1 MRKTLIFSFGLAA
14 TLLATSC
21 TKLAATLLATS
32 CTKEENFNQT
42 QGIVFSS
49 SISSRATDTSFEG
62 NDEIG
67 ISMTPGNTT
76 NVLYSTED
84 GTNFTSANPI
94 TYGMAGNVETVDF
107 TAVYPYKEGSISNG
121 AYSFTLST
129 DAETPLTENDVMLA
143 TATEISVGSKNVN
156 LNFKHKLVKVVVQLS
171 DANGQAITG
180 AQLKINNQQLT
191 GSLNLSDA
199 TVTSTDAADD
209 EMPFAANASISGQYQ
224 TIVMPSAPVQGRY
237 IEVIHEGKT
246 YTLPVDNQEFVS
258 GKKLTFTATLNADGT
273 VDPGKPITVI
283 PSVSDWDEEKVESG
297 WILTGEISV
306 VGKNAKQLASNIQ
319 LNSSQAVVINNFT
332 GTLTE
337 DDIYSISYTRA
348 DGSTLSTDITTANI
362 TIAPAAGGAGK
373 TYTLPAG
380 QSEGK
385 LLIKVGNNTSGIS
398 ITTTDSGITLSDITV
413 YTSSNDIATT
423 DSGITLSD
431 ITVYT
436 SSNDIAIPITLWEG
450 TGYSDNYYWA
460 TGIANFNIAPDEL
473 KLGSKLRIYCNAKPK
488 PEDGT
493 RIYFSTYTNDTYG
506 ENEMIIYDGYNY
518 IENNEEEGYITVLV
532 LDQLIKDITK
542 NNFIVGLKG
551 ANCDITKIVLIP
563 ASENETVS
571 ENLLWKGNGAPMMYG
586 SYVSIDLWL
595 QKEIEEGGKIRVSF
609 TNTGISESPITLSCY
624 ETNDKTTSIMSEKI
638 TSEMSSVEFT
648 IDNTIY
654 SKLQNIITN
663 KQYISFL
670 INEGNSI
677 GPVITSIEYIPV
689 Q

>member
-1 MRKTLIFSFGLAA
+1 MRKTLMFGLG
-14 TLLATSC
+14 LAT
-21 TKLAATLLATS
+21 TLLATS

-49 SISSRATDTSFEG
+49 SISSRATDTSFDG
-62 NDEIG
+62 NDKIG
-67 ISMTPGNTT
+67 ISMNPGAT

-84 GTNFTSANPI
+84 GTRFTSENPI
-94 TYGMAGNVETVDF
+94 TYGMAGNVKTVDF
-107 TAVYPYKEGSISNG
+107 TAVYPYRDGSISNG

-129 DAETPLTENDVMLA
+129 DAATPLTENDVMLA
-143 TATEISVGSKNVN
+143 TTPSTTVGTKNVD
-156 LNFKHKLVKVVVQLS
+156 LNFKHKLVKIVVQLS
-171 DANGQAITG
+171 DANGQAITD
-180 AQLKINNQQLT
+180 AQLKINNQQLV

-237 IEVIHEGKT
+237 IEVSHAGKT
-246 YTLPVDNQEFVS
+246 YTLPVDNQEFIS
-258 GKKLTFTATLNADGT
+258 GKKLTFTATLNANGT
-273 VDPGKPITVI
+273 AEPGKPITVI
-283 PSVSDWDEEKVESG
+283 PSVSDWDEVRIESG

-306 VGKNAKQLASNIQ
+306 VDKNAKQLASNIQ
-319 LNSSQAVVINNFT
+319 LNSGEAVVINNFT
-332 GTLTE
+332 GTLNQ
-337 DDIYSISYTRA
+337 DDIYCISYTRA
-348 DGSTLSTDITTANI
+348 DGSTLSTDITAANI
-362 TIAPAAGGAGK
+362 TITPAAGGTGK
-373 TYTLPAG
+373 NYTLPAG
-380 QSEGK
+380 QAEGK
-385 LLIKVGNNTSGIS
+385 LLIKVGENTSGIS
-398 ITTTDSGITLSDITV
+398 IT
-413 YTSSNDIATT
+413 TT

-450 TGYSDNYYWA
+450 TGYSDNPYWA

-473 KLGSKLRIYCNAKPK
+473 ELGSKLRFYCNAKPK

-493 RIYFSTYTNDTYG
+493 RIYFSTYINDTYG

-586 SYVSIDLWL
+586 NYVSIDLWL

-609 TNTGISESPITLSCY
+609 TNTGTSESPITLSCY
-624 ETNDKTTSIMSEKI
+624 GTNDKTTSIMSEGI

-654 SKLQNIITN
+654 SKLQDIITN

-670 INEGNSI
+670 IDDGNSI
-677 GPVITSIEYIPV
+677 GPVITSIEYIPA

>member
-1 MRKTLIFSFGLAA
+1 MRKTLMFGLGLS
-14 TLLATSC
+14 TI
-21 TKLAATLLATS
+21 LLATS
-32 CTKEENFNQT
+32 CTKEENFNQA
-42 QGIVFSS
+42 QDIMFSS
-49 SISSRATDTSFEG
+49 SISSRATDTSFEE
-62 NDEIG
+62 NDKIG
-67 ISMTPGNTT
+67 ISMTPGNIT

-84 GTNFTSANPI
+84 GTNFTSATPI

-107 TAVYPYKEGSISNG
+107 TAVYPYKEGSISNSV
-121 AYSFTLST
+121 YNFTLST
-129 DAETPLTENDVMLA
+129 NPETPLTENDVMLA
-143 TATEISVGSKNVN
+143 SATEISVGSKNVN
-156 LNFKHKLVKVVVQLS
+156 LNFKHKLVKIVVQLS

-180 AQLKINNQQLT
+180 AQLKINNQQLA

-209 EMPFAANASISGQYQ
+209 EMSFAANASISGQYQ

-237 IEVIHEGKT
+237 IEVSHEGKT

-273 VDPGKPITVI
+273 AEPGKPITVI
-283 PSVSDWDEEKVESG
+283 PSVSDWDEEKIESG

-306 VGKNAKQLASNIQ
+306 EGKNAKQLASNIQ
-319 LNSSQAVVINNFT
+319 LNSGEAVVINNFT
-332 GTLTE
+332 GTLNQN
-337 DDIYSISYTRA
+337 DIYCISYTRA
-348 DGSTLSTDITTANI
+348 DVSTLSTDITEANI
-362 TIAPAAGGAGK
+362 TITSADGGTGK
-373 TYTLPAG
+373 TYTLPDG
-380 QSEGK
+380 QAEGK
-385 LLIKVGNNTSGIS
+385 LLIKVGENTSGIS
-398 ITTTDSGITLSDITV
+398 IT
-413 YTSSNDIATT
+413 TT

-450 TGYSDNYYWA
+450 TGYSDNPYWA

-473 KLGSKLRIYCNAKPK
+473 KLGSKLRFYCNAKPK

-493 RIYFSTYTNDTYG
+493 RIYFSTYINDTYG

-586 SYVSIDLWL
+586 NYVSIDLWL

-609 TNTGISESPITLSCY
+609 TNTGTSESPITLSCY
-624 ETNDKTTSIMSEKI
+624 GTNDKTTSIMSEGI

-654 SKLQNIITN
+654 SKLQDIITN

-670 INEGNSI
+670 IDDGNSI
-677 GPVITSIEYIPV
+677 GPVITSIEYIPA

>member
-1 MRKTLIFSFGLAA
+1 MRKTLMFGLG
-14 TLLATSC
+14 LAT
-21 TKLAATLLATS
+21 TLLATS

-62 NDEIG
+62 NDKIG

-84 GTNFTSANPI
+84 GTHFTSDTPI

-107 TAVYPYKEGSISNG
+107 TAVYPYKEGSISNSV
-121 AYSFTLST
+121 YNFTLST
-129 DAETPLTENDVMLA
+129 NPETPLTENDVMLA
-143 TATEISVGSKNVN
+143 SATEISVGSKNVN
-156 LNFKHKLVKVVVQLS
+156 LDFKHKLVKVVVQLS

-180 AQLKINNQQLT
+180 AQLKINNQQLI

-237 IEVIHEGKT
+237 IEVSHEGKT

-273 VDPGKPITVI
+273 AEPGKPITVI
-283 PSVSDWDEEKVESG
+283 PSVSDWDEEKIESG

-306 VGKNAKQLASNIQ
+306 KGKNAKQLASNIQ
-319 LNSSQAVVINNFT
+319 LNSGEAVVINNFT
-332 GTLTE
+332 GTLNQ
-337 DDIYSISYTRA
+337 DDIYCISYTRA
-348 DGSTLSTDITTANI
+348 DGSTLSTDITAANI
-362 TIAPAAGGAGK
+362 TITPAAGGTGK
-373 TYTLPAG
+373 NYTLPAG
-380 QSEGK
+380 QAEGK
-385 LLIKVGNNTSGIS
+385 LLIKVGENTSGIS
-398 ITTTDSGITLSDITV
+398 IT
-413 YTSSNDIATT
+413 TT

-450 TGYSDNYYWA
+450 TGYSDYYYWA

-586 SYVSIDLWL
+586 NYVSIDLWL

-609 TNTGISESPITLSCY
+609 TNTGISELPITLSCY
-624 ETNDKTTSIMSEKI
+624 ETNDKTTSIMSEEI

-670 INEGNSI
+670 IDEGNSI

>member
-1 MRKTLIFSFGLAA
+1 MRKTLMFGLG
-14 TLLATSC
+14 LAT
-21 TKLAATLLATS
+21 TLLATS

-62 NDEIG
+62 NDKIG

-84 GTNFTSANPI
+84 GMNFTSETPI
-94 TYGMAGNVETVDF
+94 TYDMAGNVGTVDF
-107 TAVYPYKEGSISNG
+107 TAVYPYREGSISNSV
-121 AYSFTLST
+121 YNFTLST
-129 DAETPLTENDVMLA
+129 DSETPLTENDVMLA
-143 TATEISVGSKNVN
+143 SSPEIRKGTKNVS
-156 LNFKHKLVKVVVQLS
+156 LNFKHKLVKIVVQLS
-171 DANGQAITG
+171 DANGQPITG
-180 AQLKINNQQLT
+180 AQLKINNQQLA

-199 TVTSTDAADD
+199 TVTSTDVADD
-209 EMPFAANASISGQYQ
+209 EMPFAANASTSGQYQ
-224 TIVMPSAPVQGRY
+224 TIVMPSDPVQGRY
-237 IEVIHEGKT
+237 IEVSHEGKT
-246 YTLPVDNQEFVS
+246 YTLPVDNQEFIS

-273 VDPGKPITVI
+273 AEPGKPITVI
-283 PSVSDWDEEKVESG
+283 PSVSDWEEEKIESG

-306 VGKNAKQLASNIQ
+306 EGKNAKQLASNIQ
-319 LNSSQAVVINNFT
+319 LNSGQAVAINNFT
-332 GTLTE
+332 GTLNQ
-337 DDIYSISYTRA
+337 DDIYCISYTRA
-348 DGSTLSTDITTANI
+348 DGSTLSTDITEAKI
-362 TIAPAAGGAGK
+362 TITPAAGGTGM

-380 QSEGK
+380 QAEGK
-385 LLIKVGNNTSGIS
+385 LLIKVGENTSGIS
-398 ITTTDSGITLSDITV
+398 IT
-413 YTSSNDIATT
+413 TT

-571 ENLLWKGNGAPMMYG
+571 ENLLWKGNGAPVMYG
-586 SYVSIDLWL
+586 NYVSIDLWL

-609 TNTGISESPITLSCY
+609 TNTGTSESPITLSCY
-624 ETNDKTTSIMSEKI
+624 ETNNKTTSIMSEKI

-670 INEGNSI
+670 IDEGNNM

>member
-1 MRKTLIFSFGLAA
+1 MRKTFIFGIGLAT
-14 TLLATSC
+14 TLLS
-21 TKLAATLLATS
+21 TS
-32 CTKEENFNQT
+32 CTKEENFSQM
-42 QGIVFSS
+42 QDIVFSS
-49 SISSRATDTSFEG
+49 SISSRATDTSFEK
-62 NDEIG
+62 NDKIG
-67 ISMTPGNTT
+67 ISMSPGNTT

-84 GTNFTSANPI
+84 GTSFTSTNPI
-94 TYGMAGNVETVDF
+94 TYGMAGNVETVNF
-107 TAVYPYKEGSISNG
+107 TAVYPYKESSISNG
-121 AYSFTLST
+121 VYSFALST
-129 DAETPLTENDVMLA
+129 DAETPLTNNDVMYA
-143 TATEISVGSKNVN
+143 SAPDITVGSKNVS

-171 DANGQAITG
+171 DANGQAITS

-199 TVTSTDAADD
+199 TVTSTDAADN
-209 EMPFAANASISGQYQ
+209 EIPFAANVSISGQYQ
-224 TIVMPSAPVQGRY
+224 TIVMPSDPVQGRY
-237 IEVIHEGKT
+237 IEVIHNGKT
-246 YTLPVDNQEFVS
+246 YTLPVDNQEFIS
-258 GKKLTFTATLNADGT
+258 GKKLTFTATLNANGT
-273 VDPGKPITVI
+273 AEPGKPITVV
-283 PSVSDWDEEKVESG
+283 PSISDWDEEKIESG
-297 WILTGEISV
+297 WILAGDISV

-319 LNSSQAVVINNFT
+319 LNIGEAALINNFT
-332 GTLTE
+332 GTLIE
-337 DDIYSISYTRA
+337 DDIYCISYTRA
-348 DGSTLSTDITTANI
+348 AATSSDDIQTANI
-362 TIAPAAGGAGK
+362 TISPSTGGTGK

-380 QSEGK
+380 QAEGK
-385 LLIKVGNNTSGIS
+385 LLFKVGENTSGIS

-413 YTSSNDIATT
+413 YTSSNDIA
-423 DSGITLSD
+423 
-431 ITVYT
+431 
-436 SSNDIAIPITLWEG
+436 IPITLWEG
-450 TGYSDNYYWA
+450 SGYSDNYYWA

-624 ETNDKTTSIMSEKI
+624 ETNDKTTSIMSEEI

-648 IDNTIY
+648 IDDTIY

-670 INEGNSI
+670 IDENNSI
-677 GPVITSIEYIPV
+677 GLVITSIEYIPV

>member
-1 MRKTLIFSFGLAA
+1 MFGLG
-14 TLLATSC
+14 LAT
-21 TKLAATLLATS
+21 TLLATS
-32 CTKEENFNQT
+32 CTKEENFNQA
-42 QGIVFSS
+42 QDIMFSS

-62 NDEIG
+62 NDKIG

-94 TYGMAGNVETVDF
+94 TYDMAGNAETVDF
-107 TAVYPYKEGSISNG
+107 TAVYPYKEGSISNSV
-121 AYSFTLST
+121 YNFTLST
-129 DAETPLTENDVMLA
+129 NPETPLTENDVMLA
-143 TATEISVGSKNVN
+143 SATKISVGSKNVN
-156 LNFKHKLVKVVVQLS
+156 LNFKHKLVKVVVKLY
-171 DANGQAITG
+171 DASGQAITG
-180 AQLKINNQQLT
+180 AQLKINNQQLA
-191 GSLNLSDA
+191 GSLSLSDA
-199 TVTSTDAADD
+199 TVTSTDVADD

-237 IEVIHEGKT
+237 IKVSHEGKT
-246 YTLPVDNQEFVS
+246 YTFPVDKQEFVS

-273 VDPGKPITVI
+273 AEPGKPITVI
-283 PSVSDWDEEKVESG
+283 PSVSDWDQEKKEHG

-306 VGKNAKQLASNIQ
+306 EGKNAKQLASNIQ
-319 LNSSQAVVINNFT
+319 LNSGEAAVINNFT
-332 GTLTE
+332 GTLNQ
-337 DDIYSISYTRA
+337 DDIYCISYTRA
-348 DGSTLSTDITTANI
+348 DGSTLSADIKI
-362 TIAPAAGGAGK
+362 TPAAGGNGK
-373 TYTLPAG
+373 IYTLPAG
-380 QSEGK
+380 QTEGK
-385 LLIKVGNNTSGIS
+385 LLIKVGENTSGIK

-413 YTSSNDIATT
+413 YT
-423 DSGITLSD
+423 L
-431 ITVYT
+431 
-436 SSNDIAIPITLWEG
+436 SNDIAIPITLWEG
-450 TGYSDNYYWA
+450 TGYSDNPYWP

-473 KLGSKLRIYCNAKPK
+473 KLGSKLRFYCNAKPK
-488 PEDGT
+488 PQDGT

-518 IENNEEEGYITVLV
+518 IENNEGYITVLV

-563 ASENETVS
+563 ASENEIVS
-571 ENLLWKGNGAPMMYG
+571 ENLLWKGNGAPTMYG
-586 SYVSIDLWL
+586 NYVSIDLWL

-609 TNTGISESPITLSCY
+609 TNSGTSESPITLSCY
-624 ETNDKTTSIMSEKI
+624 GTNDKTTSIMSERI

-654 SKLQNIITN
+654 SKLQDIITN

-670 INEGNSI
+670 IDEGNSI
-677 GPVITSIEYIPV
+677 GPVITSIEYIPA

>member
-1 MRKTLIFSFGLAA
+1 MFGLG
-14 TLLATSC
+14 LAT
-21 TKLAATLLATS
+21 TLLATS

-62 NDEIG
+62 NDKIG

-94 TYGMAGNVETVDF
+94 TYDMAGNVETVDF
-107 TAVYPYKEGSISNG
+107 TAVYPYKEGSISNSV
-121 AYSFTLST
+121 YSFTLST
-129 DAETPLTENDVMLA
+129 DPETPLTENDVMLA
-143 TATEISVGSKNVN
+143 SATEISVGSKNVN

-180 AQLKINNQQLT
+180 AQLKINNQQLA

-199 TVTSTDAADD
+199 TVTSTDVADD

-224 TIVMPSAPVQGRY
+224 TIVMPSDPVQGRY
-237 IEVIHEGKT
+237 IEVSHEGKT
-246 YTLPVDNQEFVS
+246 YTLPVDNQEFIS

-273 VDPGKPITVI
+273 VDPGKPIIVNPT
-283 PSVSDWDEEKVESG
+283 VSDWDEKIESG

-319 LNSSQAVVINNFT
+319 LSDEAVVINNFT
-332 GTLTE
+332 GTLNE
-337 DDIYSISYTRA
+337 DDIYCISYTRA
-348 DGSTLSTDITTANI
+348 DGSTLSADITAANI
-362 TIAPAAGGAGK
+362 TIAPAAGGTGK

-380 QSEGK
+380 QAEGK
-385 LLIKVGNNTSGIS
+385 LLIKVGENTSGIS
-398 ITTTDSGITLSDITV
+398 IT
-413 YTSSNDIATT
+413 TT

-450 TGYSDNYYWA
+450 TGYSDNPYWA

-473 KLGSKLRIYCNAKPK
+473 KLGSKLRFYCNAKPK
-488 PEDGT
+488 PENGT
-493 RIYFSTYTNDTYG
+493 RIYFSTYINDTYG

-586 SYVSIDLWL
+586 NYVSIDLWL

-609 TNTGISESPITLSCY
+609 TNTGTSESPITLSCY
-624 ETNDKTTSIMSEKI
+624 GTNDKTTSIMSEKI
-638 TSEMSSVEFT
+638 TSGMSSVEFT

-670 INEGNSI
+670 IDEGNSI

>member
-1 MRKTLIFSFGLAA
+1 MFGLG
-14 TLLATSC
+14 LAT
-21 TKLAATLLATS
+21 TLLATS
-32 CTKEENFNQT
+32 CTKEENFNQA
-42 QGIVFSS
+42 QDIMFSS
-49 SISSRATDTSFEG
+49 SISSRATDTSFEE
-62 NDEIG
+62 NDKIG

-94 TYGMAGNVETVDF
+94 TYDMAGNAETVDF
-107 TAVYPYKEGSISNG
+107 TAVYPYKEGSISNSV
-121 AYSFTLST
+121 YNFTLST
-129 DAETPLTENDVMLA
+129 NPETPLTENDVMLA
-143 TATEISVGSKNVN
+143 STTKISVGSKNVN
-156 LNFKHKLVKVVVQLS
+156 LNFKHKLVKVVVKLY
-171 DANGQAITG
+171 DASGQAITG
-180 AQLKINNQQLT
+180 AQLKINNQQLA
-191 GSLNLSDA
+191 GSLSLSDA
-199 TVTSTDAADD
+199 TVTSTDVADD

-237 IEVIHEGKT
+237 IKVSHEGKT
-246 YTLPVDNQEFVS
+246 YTLPIDKQEFVS

-273 VDPGKPITVI
+273 AEPGKPITVI
-283 PSVSDWDEEKVESG
+283 PSVSDWDEEKKESG

-306 VGKNAKQLASNIQ
+306 EGKNAKQLASNIQ
-319 LNSSQAVVINNFT
+319 LNSGEAVVINNFT
-332 GTLTE
+332 GTLNQ
-337 DDIYSISYTRA
+337 DDIYCISYTRA
-348 DGSTLSTDITTANI
+348 DGSTLSADIAAANI
-362 TIAPAAGGAGK
+362 TITPAAGGNGK
-373 TYTLPAG
+373 IYTLPAG
-380 QSEGK
+380 QTEGK
-385 LLIKVGNNTSGIS
+385 LLIKVGENTSGIK

-413 YTSSNDIATT
+413 YT
-423 DSGITLSD
+423 L
-431 ITVYT
+431 
-436 SSNDIAIPITLWEG
+436 SNDIAIPITLWEG
-450 TGYSDNYYWA
+450 TGYSDNPYWA
-460 TGIANFNIAPDEL
+460 TGIANFNITPDEL
-473 KLGSKLRIYCNAKPK
+473 KLGSKLRFYCNAKPK
-488 PEDGT
+488 PQDGT

-518 IENNEEEGYITVLV
+518 IENNEEGYITVLV

-609 TNTGISESPITLSCY
+609 TNSGTSESPITLSCY
-624 ETNDKTTSIMSEKI
+624 GTNDKTTSIMSERI

-654 SKLQNIITN
+654 SKLQDIITN

-670 INEGNSI
+670 IDEGNSI
-677 GPVITSIEYIPV
+677 GPVITSIEYIPA

>member
-1 MRKTLIFSFGLAA
+1 MFGLG
-14 TLLATSC
+14 LAT
-21 TKLAATLLATS
+21 TLLATS

-49 SISSRATDTSFEG
+49 SISSRATDTSFEE
-62 NDEIG
+62 NDKIG

-94 TYGMAGNVETVDF
+94 TYDMAGNVETVDF
-107 TAVYPYKEGSISNG
+107 TAVYPYKEGSISNSV
-121 AYSFTLST
+121 YSFTLST
-129 DAETPLTENDVMLA
+129 DPETPLTENDVMLA
-143 TATEISVGSKNVN
+143 SSPGISVGSKNVS
-156 LNFKHKLVKVVVQLS
+156 LNFKHKLVKIVVQLS
-171 DANGQAITG
+171 DANGQPITG
-180 AQLKINNQQLT
+180 AQLKINNQQLA

-199 TVTSTDAADD
+199 TVTSTDVADG

-224 TIVMPSAPVQGRY
+224 TIVMPSDPVQGRY
-237 IEVIHEGKT
+237 IGITHNGNT
-246 YTLPVDNQEFVS
+246 YTLPVDNQDFVS
-258 GKKLTFTATLNADGT
+258 GKKLSFTATLNVDGT
-273 VDPGKPITVI
+273 VEQGTPITVV
-283 PSVSDWDEEKVESG
+283 PSVSAWDEEKINSG
-297 WILTGEISV
+297 WLLSGDIQVTG
-306 VGKNAKQLASNIQ
+306 KTPKQLVSNIQ
-319 LNSSQAVVINNFT
+319 LDNGGTTVINNFT
-332 GTLTE
+332 GTLNQ
-337 DDIYSISYTRA
+337 DDVYCISYKCG
-348 DGSTLSTDITTANI
+348 DGSLLSTDAQTASI
-362 TIAPAAGGAGK
+362 TITPLAGGNAK
-373 TYTLPAG
+373 RYTLQ

-385 LLIKVGNNTSGIS
+385 LLIKVGENTSGIS
-398 ITTTDSGITLSDITV
+398 IT
-413 YTSSNDIATT
+413 TT

-488 PEDGT
+488 PGDGT

-586 SYVSIDLWL
+586 NYVSIDLWL

-609 TNTGISESPITLSCY
+609 TNKGISESPITLSCY
-624 ETNDKTTSIMSEKI
+624 ETNDKTTSIMSEEI

-670 INEGNSI
+670 IDEGNSI

>member
-1 MRKTLIFSFGLAA
+1 MRKTLMFGLG
-14 TLLATSC
+14 LAT
-21 TKLAATLLATS
+21 TLLATS

-49 SISSRATDTSFEG
+49 SISSRATDTSFEE

-67 ISMTPGNTT
+67 ISMTPGNIT
-76 NVLYSTED
+76 NVPYSTED
-84 GTNFTSANPI
+84 GINFTSANPI
-94 TYGMAGNVETVDF
+94 TYDMAGIVKTVDF
-107 TAVYPYKEGSISNG
+107 TAVYPYKEGSISNSV
-121 AYSFTLST
+121 YNFTLST
-129 DAETPLTENDVMLA
+129 DPETPLTENDVMLA
-143 TATEISVGSKNVN
+143 SSPGISVGSKNVS
-156 LNFKHKLVKVVVQLS
+156 LNFKHKLVKIVVQLS
-171 DANGQAITG
+171 DANGQPITG
-180 AQLKINNQQLT
+180 AQLKINNQQLA

-199 TVTSTDAADD
+199 TVTSTDVADG

-224 TIVMPSAPVQGRY
+224 TIVMPSDPVQGRY
-237 IEVIHEGKT
+237 IEVSHEGKT
-246 YTLPVDNQEFVS
+246 YTLPVDNQEFIS

-273 VDPGKPITVI
+273 AEPGKPITVI
-283 PSVSDWDEEKVESG
+283 PSVSDWAEEKIESG

-306 VGKNAKQLASNIQ
+306 VGKKAKQLASNIQ
-319 LNSSQAVVINNFT
+319 LNSGQAVAINNFT
-332 GTLTE
+332 GTLNQ
-337 DDIYSISYTRA
+337 DDIYCISYTRA
-348 DGSTLSTDITTANI
+348 DVSTLSTDITEAKI
-362 TIAPAAGGAGK
+362 TITPAAGGTGM

-380 QSEGK
+380 KAEGK
-385 LLIKVGNNTSGIS
+385 LLIKVGENTSGIS
-398 ITTTDSGITLSDITV
+398 IT
-413 YTSSNDIATT
+413 TT

-450 TGYSDNYYWA
+450 TGFSDNYYWA

-473 KLGSKLRIYCNAKPK
+473 KLGSKLRIYCNAKPI

-609 TNTGISESPITLSCY
+609 TNTGIIESPITLSCY

-670 INEGNSI
+670 IDEGNSI

>member
-1 MRKTLIFSFGLAA
+1 MFGLGLS
-14 TLLATSC
+14 TI
-21 TKLAATLLATS
+21 LLATS
-32 CTKEENFNQT
+32 CTKEENFNQA
-42 QGIVFSS
+42 QDIMFSS
-49 SISSRATDTSFEG
+49 SISSRATDTSFEE
-62 NDEIG
+62 NDKIG
-67 ISMTPGNTT
+67 ISMTPGNIT

-84 GTNFTSANPI
+84 GTNFTSATPI

-107 TAVYPYKEGSISNG
+107 TAVYPYKEGSISNSV
-121 AYSFTLST
+121 YNFTLST
-129 DAETPLTENDVMLA
+129 NPETPLTENDVMLA
-143 TATEISVGSKNVN
+143 SATEISVGSKNVN
-156 LNFKHKLVKVVVQLS
+156 LNFKHKLVKIVVQLS

-180 AQLKINNQQLT
+180 AQLKINNQQLA

-209 EMPFAANASISGQYQ
+209 EMSFAANASISGQYQ

-237 IEVIHEGKT
+237 IEVSHEGKT

-273 VDPGKPITVI
+273 AEPGKPITVI
-283 PSVSDWDEEKVESG
+283 PSVSDWDEEKIESG

-306 VGKNAKQLASNIQ
+306 EGKNAKQLASNIQ
-319 LNSSQAVVINNFT
+319 LNSGEAVVINNFT
-332 GTLTE
+332 GTLNQN
-337 DDIYSISYTRA
+337 DIYCISYTRA
-348 DGSTLSTDITTANI
+348 DVSTLSTDITEANI
-362 TIAPAAGGAGK
+362 TITSADGGTGK
-373 TYTLPAG
+373 TYTLPDG
-380 QSEGK
+380 QAEGK
-385 LLIKVGNNTSGIS
+385 LLIKVGENTSGIS
-398 ITTTDSGITLSDITV
+398 IT
-413 YTSSNDIATT
+413 TT

-450 TGYSDNYYWA
+450 TGYSDNPYWA

-473 KLGSKLRIYCNAKPK
+473 KLGSKLRFYCNAKPK

-493 RIYFSTYTNDTYG
+493 RIYFSTYINDTYG

-586 SYVSIDLWL
+586 NYVSIDLWL

-609 TNTGISESPITLSCY
+609 TNTGTSESPITLSCY
-624 ETNDKTTSIMSEKI
+624 GTNDKTTSIMSEGI

-654 SKLQNIITN
+654 SKLQDIITN

-670 INEGNSI
+670 IDDGNSI
-677 GPVITSIEYIPV
+677 GPVITSIEYIPA

>member
-21 TKLAATLLATS
+21 TK
-32 CTKEENFNQT
+32 EENFNQT
-42 QGIVFSS
+42 QDIVFSS

-67 ISMTPGNTT
+67 ISMTPGNAT

-84 GTNFTSANPI
+84 GISFSSTNPI

-107 TAVYPYKEGSISNG
+107 TAVYPYKEGSISNSV
-121 AYSFTLST
+121 YNFTLST
-129 DAETPLTENDVMLA
+129 NPETPLTENDVMLA
-143 TATEISVGSKNVN
+143 SATEIPVGSKNVN
-156 LNFKHKLVKVVVQLS
+156 LDFKHKLVKVVVQLS

-180 AQLKINNQQLT
+180 AQLKINNQQLA

-209 EMPFAANASISGQYQ
+209 KMPFAANASIRGQYQ

-237 IEVIHEGKT
+237 IEVIHEEKT

-258 GKKLTFTATLNADGT
+258 GKKLTFTATLNANGT
-273 VDPGKPITVI
+273 VDPGKPIIVNPT
-283 PSVSDWDEEKVESG
+283 VSDWDKKIESG

-306 VGKNAKQLASNIQ
+306 VGKSAKQLASNIQ
-319 LNSSQAVVINNFT
+319 LNIGEAAVINNFT
-332 GTLTE
+332 GTLIE
-337 DDIYSISYTRA
+337 DDIYCISYTRA
-348 DGSTLSTDITTANI
+348 AATSSDDIQTANI
-362 TIAPAAGGAGK
+362 TISPSTGGTGK

-380 QSEGK
+380 QAEGK
-385 LLIKVGNNTSGIS
+385 LLFKVGENTSGIS
-398 ITTTDSGITLSDITV
+398 IT
-413 YTSSNDIATT
+413 TT

-460 TGIANFNIAPDEL
+460 TGIANFNIVPDEL

-586 SYVSIDLWL
+586 NYVSIDLWL

-609 TNTGISESPITLSCY
+609 TNTGTSESPITLSCY
-624 ETNDKTTSIMSEKI
+624 ETNDKTTSIMSEEI

-648 IDNTIY
+648 IDDTIY

-670 INEGNSI
+670 IDEGNNI

>member
-1 MRKTLIFSFGLAA
+1 MRKTLMFGLGLS
-14 TLLATSC
+14 TI
-21 TKLAATLLATS
+21 LLATS
-32 CTKEENFNQT
+32 CTKEENFNQA
-42 QGIVFSS
+42 QDIMFSS
-49 SISSRATDTSFEG
+49 SISSRATDTSFEE
-62 NDEIG
+62 NDKIG
-67 ISMTPGNTT
+67 ISMTPGNIT

-84 GTNFTSANPI
+84 GTNFTSATPI

-107 TAVYPYKEGSISNG
+107 TAVYPYKKGSISNSV
-121 AYSFTLST
+121 YNFTLST
-129 DAETPLTENDVMLA
+129 NPETPLTGNDVMLA
-143 TATEISVGSKNVN
+143 SATEISVGSKNVN

-180 AQLKINNQQLT
+180 AQLKINNQQLA
-191 GSLNLSDA
+191 GSLNLSNA

-209 EMPFAANASISGQYQ
+209 EMLFAANASISGQYQ

-246 YTLPVDNQEFVS
+246 YTLPVDNQEFIS

-273 VDPGKPITVI
+273 VEPGKPIIVNPT
-283 PSVSDWDEEKVESG
+283 VSDWDEKIESG

-319 LNSSQAVVINNFT
+319 LNSSEAVVINNFT
-332 GTLTE
+332 GTLNQ
-337 DDIYSISYTRA
+337 DDIYCISYTRA
-348 DGSTLSTDITTANI
+348 DGSTLSTDITEANI
-362 TIAPAAGGAGK
+362 TITSADGGTGK

-380 QSEGK
+380 QAEGK
-385 LLIKVGNNTSGIS
+385 LLIKVGENTSGIS

-413 YTSSNDIATT
+413 YTSS
-423 DSGITLSD
+423 SD
-431 ITVYT
+431 V
-436 SSNDIAIPITLWEG
+436 AIPITLWEG
-450 TGYSDNYYWA
+450 TGYSDNPYWA

-473 KLGSKLRIYCNAKPK
+473 KLGSKLRFYCNAKPK

-493 RIYFSTYTNDTYG
+493 RIYFSTYINDTYG

-571 ENLLWKGNGAPMMYG
+571 ENLLWKGNGAPTMYG
-586 SYVSIDLWL
+586 NYVSIDLWL

-609 TNTGISESPITLSCY
+609 TNTGTSESPITLSCY
-624 ETNDKTTSIMSEKI
+624 GTNDKTTSIMSEGI

-654 SKLQNIITN
+654 SKLQDIITN

-670 INEGNSI
+670 IDDGNSI
-677 GPVITSIEYIPV
+677 GPVITSIEYIPA

>member
-1 MRKTLIFSFGLAA
+1 MRKTLIFSFG
-14 TLLATSC
+14 
-21 TKLAATLLATS
+21 LAATLLATS

-62 NDEIG
+62 NDKIG
-67 ISMTPGNTT
+67 ISMNPGAT

-84 GTNFTSANPI
+84 GTSFTSVNPI

-107 TAVYPYKEGSISNG
+107 TAVYPYREGSISNSV
-121 AYSFTLST
+121 YNFTLST
-129 DAETPLTENDVMLA
+129 NQETPLTENDVMLA
-143 TATEISVGSKNVN
+143 SATEISVGSKNVN

-180 AQLKINNQQLT
+180 AQLKINNQQLA

-199 TVTSTDAADD
+199 TVTSTDVADD

-237 IEVIHEGKT
+237 IEVSHEGKT

-258 GKKLTFTATLNADGT
+258 GKKLTFTATLYADGT
-273 VDPGKPITVI
+273 AESGKPITVI
-283 PSVSDWDEEKVESG
+283 PSVSDWDGEKIESG

-306 VGKNAKQLASNIQ
+306 DGKNAKQLASNIQ
-319 LNSSQAVVINNFT
+319 LNSDEAVVINNFT
-332 GTLTE
+332 GTLNE
-337 DDIYSISYTRA
+337 DDIYCISYTRA
-348 DGSTLSTDITTANI
+348 DGSTLSTDITEANI
-362 TIAPAAGGAGK
+362 KISSATGESSK

-380 QSEGK
+380 KAEGK
-385 LLIKVGNNTSGIS
+385 LLIKVGENTNGIS
-398 ITTTDSGITLSDITV
+398 IT
-413 YTSSNDIATT
+413 TT

-473 KLGSKLRIYCNAKPK
+473 KLGSKLRIYCNAKPNPK
-488 PEDGT
+488 DGT

-624 ETNDKTTSIMSEKI
+624 ETNDKTTSIMSEEI

-670 INEGNSI
+670 IDEGNSI

>member
-21 TKLAATLLATS
+21 TK
-32 CTKEENFNQT
+32 EENFNQT
-42 QGIVFSS
+42 QDIVFSS

-67 ISMTPGNTT
+67 ISMTPGNAT

-84 GTNFTSANPI
+84 GISFSSTNPI

-107 TAVYPYKEGSISNG
+107 TAVYPYKEGSISNSV
-121 AYSFTLST
+121 YNFTLST
-129 DAETPLTENDVMLA
+129 NPETPLTENDVMLA
-143 TATEISVGSKNVN
+143 SATEIPVGSKNVN
-156 LNFKHKLVKVVVQLS
+156 LDFKHKLVKVVVQLS

-180 AQLKINNQQLT
+180 AQLKINNQQLV

-237 IEVIHEGKT
+237 IEVIHEEKT

-258 GKKLTFTATLNADGT
+258 GKKLTFTATLNANGT
-273 VDPGKPITVI
+273 VDPGKPIIVNPT
-283 PSVSDWDEEKVESG
+283 VSDWDKKIESG

-306 VGKNAKQLASNIQ
+306 VGKSAKQLASNIQ
-319 LNSSQAVVINNFT
+319 LNIGEAAVINNFT
-332 GTLTE
+332 GTLIE
-337 DDIYSISYTRA
+337 DDIYCISYTRA
-348 DGSTLSTDITTANI
+348 AATSSDDIQTANI
-362 TIAPAAGGAGK
+362 TISPSTGGTGK

-380 QSEGK
+380 QAEGK
-385 LLIKVGNNTSGIS
+385 LLFKVGENTSGIS
-398 ITTTDSGITLSDITV
+398 IT
-413 YTSSNDIATT
+413 TT

-460 TGIANFNIAPDEL
+460 TGIANFNIVPDEL

-586 SYVSIDLWL
+586 NYVSIDLWL

-609 TNTGISESPITLSCY
+609 TNTGTSESPITLSCY
-624 ETNDKTTSIMSEKI
+624 ETNDKTTSIMSEEI

-648 IDNTIY
+648 IDDTIY

-670 INEGNSI
+670 IDEGNNI

>member
-1 MRKTLIFSFGLAA
+1 MFGLG
-14 TLLATSC
+14 LAT
-21 TKLAATLLATS
+21 TLLATS

-42 QGIVFSS
+42 QSIVFSS

-62 NDEIG
+62 NDKIG

-84 GTNFTSANPI
+84 GTNFTSATPI

-107 TAVYPYKEGSISNG
+107 TAVYPYKEGSISNSV
-121 AYSFTLST
+121 YNFTLST
-129 DAETPLTENDVMLA
+129 NQETPLTENDVMLA
-143 TATEISVGSKNVN
+143 SSPEISVGSKNVS
-156 LNFKHKLVKVVVQLS
+156 LNFKHKLVKIVVQLS

-180 AQLKINNQQLT
+180 AQLKINNQQLA

-199 TVTSTDAADD
+199 TVTSTDVADD
-209 EMPFAANASISGQYQ
+209 EMLFAANVSISGQYQ

-246 YTLPVDNQEFVS
+246 YTLPVDNQEFIS

-273 VDPGKPITVI
+273 AEPGKPITVI
-283 PSVSDWDEEKVESG
+283 PSVSDWDEEKIESG

-306 VGKNAKQLASNIQ
+306 EGKNAKQLASNIQ
-319 LNSSQAVVINNFT
+319 LNSGEAAVINNFT
-332 GTLTE
+332 GTLNQ
-337 DDIYSISYTRA
+337 DDIYCISYIRA
-348 DGSTLSTDITTANI
+348 DGSTLSTDITAANI
-362 TIAPAAGGAGK
+362 TITPATGGTGK

-380 QSEGK
+380 QAEGK
-385 LLIKVGNNTSGIS
+385 LLIKVGENTSGIS
-398 ITTTDSGITLSDITV
+398 IT
-413 YTSSNDIATT
+413 TT

-624 ETNDKTTSIMSEKI
+624 ETNDKTTSIMSEEI

-670 INEGNSI
+670 IDEGNSI

>member
-1 MRKTLIFSFGLAA
+1 MFGLG
-14 TLLATSC
+14 LAT
-21 TKLAATLLATS
+21 TLLATS

-62 NDEIG
+62 NDKIG

-84 GTNFTSANPI
+84 GTNFTSASPI

-107 TAVYPYKEGSISNG
+107 TAVYPYKEGSISNSV
-121 AYSFTLST
+121 YNFTLST
-129 DAETPLTENDVMLA
+129 SPETPLTENDVMLA
-143 TATEISVGSKNVN
+143 SATEIPVGSKNVN

-180 AQLKINNQQLT
+180 AQLKINNQQLA

-209 EMPFAANASISGQYQ
+209 KMPFAANASIRGQYQ

-237 IEVIHEGKT
+237 IEVIHEEKT

-258 GKKLTFTATLNADGT
+258 GKKLTFTATLNANGT
-273 VDPGKPITVI
+273 VDPGKPIIVNPT
-283 PSVSDWDEEKVESG
+283 VSDWDKKIESG

-306 VGKNAKQLASNIQ
+306 VGKSAKQLASNIQ
-319 LNSSQAVVINNFT
+319 LNIGEAAVINNFT
-332 GTLTE
+332 GTLIE
-337 DDIYSISYTRA
+337 DDIYCISYTRA
-348 DGSTLSTDITTANI
+348 AATSSDDIQTANI
-362 TIAPAAGGAGK
+362 TISPSTGGTGK

-380 QSEGK
+380 QAEGK
-385 LLIKVGNNTSGIS
+385 LLFKVGENTSGIS
-398 ITTTDSGITLSDITV
+398 IT
-413 YTSSNDIATT
+413 TT

-460 TGIANFNIAPDEL
+460 TGIANFNIVPDEL

-586 SYVSIDLWL
+586 NYVSIDLWL

-609 TNTGISESPITLSCY
+609 TNTGTSESPITLSCY
-624 ETNDKTTSIMSEKI
+624 ETNDKTTSIMSEEI

-648 IDNTIY
+648 IDDTIY

-670 INEGNSI
+670 IDEGNNI

>member
-1 MRKTLIFSFGLAA
+1 MRKTLIFSFG
-14 TLLATSC
+14 
-21 TKLAATLLATS
+21 LAATLLATS

-62 NDEIG
+62 NDKIG
-67 ISMTPGNTT
+67 ISMNPGAT

-84 GTNFTSANPI
+84 GTSFTSVNPI

-107 TAVYPYKEGSISNG
+107 TAVYPYREGSISNG

-143 TATEISVGSKNVN
+143 TTPSTAVGTKNVG
-156 LNFKHKLVKVVVQLS
+156 LNFKHKLVKIVVQLS

-180 AQLKINNQQLT
+180 AQLKINNQQLA

-199 TVTSTDAADD
+199 TVTSTDATDD
-209 EMPFAANASISGQYQ
+209 EMPFAANASTSGQYQ

-237 IEVIHEGKT
+237 IEVSHEGKT

-258 GKKLTFTATLNADGT
+258 GKKLTFTATLNADGIAE
-273 VDPGKPITVI
+273 PGKPITVI
-283 PSVSDWDEEKVESG
+283 PSVSDWDEEKIESG

-319 LNSSQAVVINNFT
+319 LNSGGAVVINNFT
-332 GTLTE
+332 GTLNQ
-337 DDIYSISYTRA
+337 DDIYCISYTRA
-348 DGSTLSTDITTANI
+348 DGSTLSADITAANI
-362 TIAPAAGGAGK
+362 TIAPAAGGTGM

-380 QSEGK
+380 QTEGK

-398 ITTTDSGITLSDITV
+398 IT
-413 YTSSNDIATT
+413 TT

>member
-1 MRKTLIFSFGLAA
+1 MRKTLMFGLG
-14 TLLATSC
+14 LAT
-21 TKLAATLLATS
+21 TLLATS

-49 SISSRATDTSFEG
+49 SISSRATDTSFEK
-62 NDEIG
+62 NDKIG

-84 GTNFTSANPI
+84 GTNFTSATPI
-94 TYGMAGNVETVDF
+94 TYGTAGNVETVDF
-107 TAVYPYKEGSISNG
+107 TAVYPYKEGSISNSV
-121 AYSFTLST
+121 YNFTLST
-129 DAETPLTENDVMLA
+129 NQETPLTENDVMLA
-143 TATEISVGSKNVN
+143 SATGISVGSKNVN
-156 LNFKHKLVKVVVQLS
+156 LDFKHKLVKVVVQLS

-180 AQLKINNQQLT
+180 AQLKINNQQLA

-199 TVTSTDAADD
+199 TVTSTDVADD

-237 IEVIHEGKT
+237 IEVIHEEKT

-258 GKKLTFTATLNADGT
+258 GKKLTFTATLNVDGT
-273 VDPGKPITVI
+273 VDPGKPIIVNPT
-283 PSVSDWDEEKVESG
+283 VSDWDEKIESG

-319 LNSSQAVVINNFT
+319 LSGEAVVINNFT
-332 GTLTE
+332 GTLNQ
-337 DDIYSISYTRA
+337 DDIYCISYTRA
-348 DGSTLSTDITTANI
+348 DGSTLSADITAANI
-362 TIAPAAGGAGK
+362 TIAPAAGGAGN

-380 QSEGK
+380 QAEGK

-398 ITTTDSGITLSDITV
+398 ITTT
-413 YTSSNDIATT
+413 Y
-423 DSGITLSD
+423 SGITLSD

>member
-1 MRKTLIFSFGLAA
+1 MRKTLMFGLG
-14 TLLATSC
+14 LAT
-21 TKLAATLLATS
+21 TLLATS

-62 NDEIG
+62 NDKIG
-67 ISMTPGNTT
+67 ISMTPGNIT

-84 GTNFTSANPI
+84 GISFSSTNPI

-107 TAVYPYKEGSISNG
+107 TAVYPYKEGSISNSV
-121 AYSFTLST
+121 YNFTLST
-129 DAETPLTENDVMLA
+129 NPETPLTENDVMLA
-143 TATEISVGSKNVN
+143 SSPGILVGSKNVS
-156 LNFKHKLVKVVVQLS
+156 LNFKHKLVKIVVQLS

-237 IEVIHEGKT
+237 IEVSHEGKT
-246 YTLPVDNQEFVS
+246 YTLPVDNQEFIS

-273 VDPGKPITVI
+273 VEPGDPIIVDPT
-283 PSVSDWDEEKVESG
+283 VSDWDEKIESG

-319 LNSSQAVVINNFT
+319 LNSGEPVVINNFT
-332 GTLTE
+332 GTLNQ
-337 DDIYSISYTRA
+337 DDIYCISYTRA
-348 DGSTLSTDITTANI
+348 DGSTLSTDITAAKI
-362 TIAPAAGGAGK
+362 TIAPAAGGTGM
-373 TYTLPAG
+373 TYTLPAE
-380 QSEGK
+380 QAEGK
-385 LLIKVGNNTSGIS
+385 LLIKVDNNTSGIS
-398 ITTTDSGITLSDITV
+398 ITTTDSGITLSDVTV
-413 YTSSNDIATT
+413 YTSSNDI
-423 DSGITLSD
+423 
-431 ITVYT
+431 V
-436 SSNDIAIPITLWEG
+436 IPITLWEG

-473 KLGSKLRIYCNAKPK
+473 KLGSKLRIYCNAKPI
-488 PEDGT
+488 PGDGT

-571 ENLLWKGNGAPMMYG
+571 ENLLWKGNGAPVMYG
-586 SYVSIDLWL
+586 NYVSIDLWL

-609 TNTGISESPITLSCY
+609 TNTGTSESPITLSCY
-624 ETNDKTTSIMSEKI
+624 ETNNKTTSIMSEKI

-670 INEGNSI
+670 IDEGNNM

>member
-1 MRKTLIFSFGLAA
+1 MRKTLIFSFG
-14 TLLATSC
+14 
-21 TKLAATLLATS
+21 LAATLLATS

-84 GTNFTSANPI
+84 GTNFTSVNPI

-143 TATEISVGSKNVN
+143 TTPSTAVGTKNVG
-156 LNFKHKLVKVVVQLS
+156 LNFKHMLVKVVVKLS

-180 AQLKINNQQLT
+180 AQLKINNQQLA
-191 GSLNLSDA
+191 GSLNLNDA
-199 TVTSTDAADD
+199 TVTSTDATDD
-209 EMPFAANASISGQYQ
+209 EMPFAANASTSGQYQ

-273 VDPGKPITVI
+273 VEPGKPITVI

-319 LNSSQAVVINNFT
+319 LSGEAVVINNFT
-332 GTLTE
+332 GTLNQ
-337 DDIYSISYTRA
+337 DDIYCISYTRA
-348 DGSTLSTDITTANI
+348 DGSTLSADITAANI
-362 TIAPAAGGAGK
+362 TIAPAAGGAGN

-380 QSEGK
+380 QAEGK

-413 YTSSNDIATT
+413 YTSSNDI
-423 DSGITLSD
+423 
-431 ITVYT
+431 VV
-436 SSNDIAIPITLWEG
+436 PITLWEG
-450 TGYSDNYYWA
+450 EAENNEVYNILGL
-460 TGIANFNIAPDEL
+460 ANIKIKETDLTEL
-473 KLGSKLRIYCNAKPK
+473 KLGSKLRIYYTPCNAEQGVSLYSAKYT
-488 PEDGT
+488 DGN
-493 RIYFSTYTNDTYG
+493 YTSSKT
-506 ENEMIIYDGYNY
+506 IIYDSYNS
-518 IENNEEEGYITVLV
+518 IEPYNNEYITVYV
-532 LDQLIKDITK
+532 LNQWLKEFEDNNNSIGISGTNCKITK
-542 NNFIVGLKG
+542 VI
-551 ANCDITKIVLIP
+551 LIP
-563 ASENETVS
+563 ASGDKDVNENM
-571 ENLLWKGNGAPMMYG
+571 LWKGRCQTYSIWNSVNLWLPEEISTGGTLRVNFEPAQYKVEGEGGTIITKPLLGGFLVITYPEETRTEILKPVEIENGAT
-586 SYVSIDLWL
+586 SQDFVI
-595 QKEIEEGGKIRVSF
+595 
-609 TNTGISESPITLSCY
+609 TNE
-624 ETNDKTTSIMSEKI
+624 
-638 TSEMSSVEFT
+638 V
-648 IDNTIY
+648 
-654 SKLQNIITN
+654 LQNLQENIFN
-663 KQYISFL
+663 
-670 INEGNSI
+670 INRLSI
-677 GPVITSIEYIPV
+677 YDKNATGGLVITSVEYIPA